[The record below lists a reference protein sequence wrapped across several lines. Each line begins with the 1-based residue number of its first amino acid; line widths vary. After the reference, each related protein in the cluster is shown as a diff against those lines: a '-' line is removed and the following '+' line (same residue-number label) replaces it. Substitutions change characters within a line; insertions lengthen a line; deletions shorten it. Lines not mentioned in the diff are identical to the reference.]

1 MWKQRI
7 IAGAVASLALA
18 GPAAAIAQTAND
30 DLRREDRMAQRQDE
44 REAEARAEV
53 RLAVPR
59 NADGSVNTQAL
70 LDEVRAQLARGVR
83 EIQFRDARFTPEE
96 VRNLLLSVDRNLLA
110 EIAAL
115 LPNDG
120 VERQVR
126 LRGGVDIRVQRE
138 PNGELRA
145 RIEDVNLGNLTAAQR
160 AELAQMLA
168 ARFGFDR
175 VRIRGVDAEGHRVRV
190 EFRADRREERRE
202 DRAEPRE
209 DRREDRM
216 DRAERHAKVERP
228 ERQERLER
236 PERPERAERAER
248 VERPDRPGHH

>member
-1 MWKQRI
+1 M
-7 IAGAVASLALA
+7 ATAAASLALA
-18 GPAAAIAQTAND
+18 ATAVGIAQTRND
-30 DLRREDRMAQRQDE
+30 DLRQEDRLAEPRDQR
-44 REAEARAEV
+44 AAEV

-59 NADGSVNTQAL
+59 NADGTIDTRAL
-70 LDEVRAQLARGVR
+70 LDEVRNLVARGVR
-83 EIQFRDARFTPEE
+83 EIQFRDARLTADEI
-96 VRNLLLSVDRNLLA
+96 RTLLLGTDRNLLGD
-110 EIAAL
+110 IAAL
-115 LPNDG
+115 LPSDG

-145 RIEDVNLGNLTAAQR
+145 RIEDVNLGNLTPAQR

-190 EFRADRREERRE
+190 EFRADRPEERRE

-228 ERQERLER
+228 ERQERVER